1 MLMIFQFIL
10 ACIGLHALIVA
21 NNLRSR
27 REVYTK
33 ESMLVEHKT
42 GVLMNTYSDKYKRGE
57 DEGEA
62 GVRYRYY
69 GDYVIEGDEGEKLK
83 VHGNMYDTALQIK
96 QEIVFVKSASTGKW
110 EELKT
115 MKEIDTEIN
124 TRLIEGI
131 SLLSLVLVITFI
143 IFTI

>member
-10 ACIGLHALIVA
+10 ACIGLHALIVV

-33 ESMLVEHKT
+33 ESMLLEHKT
-42 GVLMNTYSDKYKRGE
+42 GVLVYTYSDKYKR
-57 DEGEA
+57 DEG
-62 GVRYRYY
+62 GVRHRYY

-96 QEIVFVKSASTGKW
+96 QETVFVKSASTGKW

-131 SLLSLVLVITFI
+131 SLLFLVLVITFI

>member
-1 MLMIFQFIL
+1 
-10 ACIGLHALIVA
+10 
-21 NNLRSR
+21 
-27 REVYTK
+27 
-33 ESMLVEHKT
+33 
-42 GVLMNTYSDKYKRGE
+42 
-57 DEGEA
+57 
-62 GVRYRYY
+62 
-69 GDYVIEGDEGEKLK
+69 
-83 VHGNMYDTALQIK
+83 MYDTALQIK
-96 QEIVFVKSASTGKW
+96 QETVFVKSASTGKW

>member
-1 MLMIFQFIL
+1 MLIIFQFIL
-10 ACIGLHALIVA
+10 AYIGLHALIVA

-33 ESMLVEHKT
+33 ESMLF
-42 GVLMNTYSDKYKRGE
+42 
-57 DEGEA
+57 
-62 GVRYRYY
+62 
-69 GDYVIEGDEGEKLK
+69 IEGDEGEKLK

-96 QEIVFVKSASTGKW
+96 QETVFVKSASTGKW

>member
-1 MLMIFQFIL
+1 
-10 ACIGLHALIVA
+10 
-21 NNLRSR
+21 
-27 REVYTK
+27 
-33 ESMLVEHKT
+33 
-42 GVLMNTYSDKYKRGE
+42 
-57 DEGEA
+57 
-62 GVRYRYY
+62 
-69 GDYVIEGDEGEKLK
+69 
-83 VHGNMYDTALQIK
+83 MYDTALQIK

>member
-33 ESMLVEHKT
+33 ESMLLEHKT
-42 GVLMNTYSDKYKRGE
+42 GVLVNTYSDKYKRGE
-57 DEGEA
+57 DEG
-62 GVRYRYY
+62 GVRHRYY

-83 VHGNMYDTALQIK
+83 VHGNMYDTAFQIK
-96 QEIVFVKSASTGKW
+96 QETVFVKSASTGKW